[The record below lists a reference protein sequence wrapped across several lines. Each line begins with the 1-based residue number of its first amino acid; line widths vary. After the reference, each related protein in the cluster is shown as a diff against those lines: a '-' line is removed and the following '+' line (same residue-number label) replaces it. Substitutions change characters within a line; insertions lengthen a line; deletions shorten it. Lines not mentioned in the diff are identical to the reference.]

1 MNVEAYRDLKALE
14 VLSQNPTLTQRH
26 LANRLEVA
34 LGLTNLMVQRLIKK
48 GYVKAVNL
56 KRNRIRYLVTPKGV
70 GEKTRLTYEYL
81 EYSLHLYRRVREV
94 LKQSFSERLRPG
106 ATAVVFFGAGEIA
119 EIAYLTLKELDLKL
133 VAVADDQAAGQQFFG
148 VPVVPLSEV
157 PRLAFDWGV
166 VSSLNGDLGA
176 LRQTLRELGV
186 DEQKLIVI
194 ERDRAKIQAILPGL
208 DLMGKR

>member
-1 MNVEAYRDLKALE
+1 METEAYRELKALE
-14 VLSQNPTLTQRH
+14 ELSNNPAVTQRH
-26 LANRLEVA
+26 LASQLQVA

-48 GYVKAVNL
+48 GFVKAVNL

-94 LKQSFSERLRPG
+94 LKQIFSERLRPG
-106 ATAVVFFGAGEIA
+106 ATDVVFFGAGEIA

-133 VAVADDQAAGQQFFG
+133 IAVVDDQAAGGQFFG
-148 VPVVPLSEV
+148 VLVVPLSEV
-157 PRLAFDWGV
+157 PQLSFDWGV
-166 VSSLNGDLGA
+166 VSALGGNLDA
-176 LRQTLRELGV
+176 LRQSLRALGV

-194 ERDRAKIQAILPGL
+194 ERDRARIQAILPGL
-208 DLMGKR
+208 DTAGKR